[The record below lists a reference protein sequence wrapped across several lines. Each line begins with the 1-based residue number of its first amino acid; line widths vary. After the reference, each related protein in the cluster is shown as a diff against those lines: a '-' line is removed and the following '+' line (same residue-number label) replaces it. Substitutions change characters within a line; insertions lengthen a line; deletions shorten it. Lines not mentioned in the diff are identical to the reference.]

1 MHSKPRTIK
10 LLCTGFALCIF
21 AARAWCRVPQAKDAR
36 TEDQLNEGIQ
46 LLESGHLTEAV
57 AAFNRFKQ
65 TDPLD
70 ARPYFYSGMALN
82 DGGEFSAAASE
93 LQEAVRLAPDRR
105 EYRVYQASVF
115 IKLKQ
120 NDSAAEALRVIANQ
134 KEAEQLPP
142 TWLRLLAEVYLRLD
156 KSDESLRILGLCQER
171 YPNDPRVYFDRG
183 KVYIALGNLDLAMQ
197 SFRKSIELSTDDPA
211 AYFELGKLLYQRNE
225 LAFAKQAFL
234 EGLKRDKSNPG
245 QLYKLSLV
253 CLARGE
259 VDEAITYLKRAES
272 SAATF
277 PEIYFA
283 LARAFQH
290 KGDRALADAYRK
302 EFQEAKFAERQSE
315 ARNRLADRFIAQGER
330 QLDQGRAADARA
342 LFEQAVQSDPNR
354 WDPHAYLAEMLVSS
368 GDLAG
373 AYPHLVK
380 MEEIDSNSV
389 VGNYLM
395 AEYWYQCQD
404 FERARAYAEKVKAS
418 RPANSELRALLGDIY
433 TELGEKQ
440 KASEEYREAI
450 QLAPERADLRERLRK
465 ATGGALSN
473 GSSQR

>member
-1 MHSKPRTIK
+1 MKFGMN
-10 LLCTGFALCIF
+10 LLLWTAH
-21 AARAWCRVPQAKDAR
+21 V
-36 TEDQLNEGIQ
+36 T
-46 LLESGHLTEAV
+46 
-57 AAFNRFKQ
+57 
-65 TDPLD
+65 TDHFPVI
-70 ARPYFYSGMALN
+70 A
-82 DGGEFSAAASE
+82 
-93 LQEAVRLAPDRR
+93 
-105 EYRVYQASVF
+105 
-115 IKLKQ
+115 KLKQ
-120 NDSAAEALRVIANQ
+120 AGFDGVELPLFEGDAAHYKTIRKELDTQGLRSTAVTVATPDANPISA
-134 KEAEQLPP
+134 
-142 TWLRLLAEVYLRLD
+142 D
-156 KSDESLRILGLCQER
+156 
-171 YPNDPRVYFDRG
+171 
-183 KVYIALGNLDLAMQ
+183 
-197 SFRKSIELSTDDPA
+197 
-211 AYFELGKLLYQRNE
+211 
-225 LAFAKQAFL
+225 
-234 EGLKRDKSNPG
+234 
-245 QLYKLSLV
+245 
-253 CLARGE
+253 
-259 VDEAITYLKRAES
+259 
-272 SAATF
+272 AATRKA
-277 PEIYFA
+277 A
-283 LARAFQH
+283 LARLKWAIEMTATLGGEVLCGPYHSPLAVFSGAGPTEEE
-290 KGDRALADAYRK
+290 KKRAAEVLYQAADLA
-302 EFQEAKFAERQSE
+302 AKSHVKLAIEYL
-315 ARNRLADRFIAQGER
+315 NRFECYFLTT
-330 QLDQGRAADARA
+330 AADARA